1 MTKSITFPAGGWGLH
16 ARGWHRALKAQN
28 KSDNTIRIYIYA
40 VRQLGEW
47 AYAQAEPFEAD
58 ETTPDHINEF
68 MADLIEKT
76 SAPNGHT
83 NYRALRTFFK
93 WMVESEEE
101 MDRSPMDRTKAP
113 DLPEQPVPIVSDGGM
128 AELLN
133 VCKGKDFESVRD
145 TAIIRLYFDTAARLS
160 EAVLNLDDLDLDVD
174 VIRVL
179 GKGRRQRTI
188 PFGPKTGTAITRYL
202 KLRAKHKHAS
212 RPELWLGLR
221 GPMTADGIKQM
232 IKRRGRQAGIENM
245 FAHRLRHTF
254 AHTWQL
260 KGGNETD
267 LMRIMG
273 WKSDQMLR
281 RYGASAADERAQLA
295 HRAMALGDRV

>member
-1 MTKSITFPAGGWGLH
+1 M
-16 ARGWHRALKAQN
+16 R
-28 KSDNTIRIYIYA
+28 
-40 VRQLGEW
+40 
-47 AYAQAEPFEAD
+47 AEPFEAD
-58 ETTPDHINEF
+58 ETTPDHVNEF
-68 MADLIEKT
+68 MADLIERT
-76 SAPNGHT
+76 SAANGHT
-83 NYRALRTFFK
+83 NYRSLRTFFK

-128 AELLN
+128 TELLN

-160 EAVLNLDDLDLDVD
+160 EAVLNVDDLDLDVD

-179 GKGRRQRTI
+179 GKGRRHRTI
-188 PFGPKTGTAITRYL
+188 PFGPKTGSAITKYL
-202 KLRAKHKHAS
+202 KKRAKHKFAD

-221 GPMTADGIKQM
+221 GPMTADGIKQI
-232 IKRRGRQAGIENM
+232 IKRRGEQAGIENM
-245 FAHRLRHTF
+245 FAHQLWHTF

-273 WKSDQMLR
+273 RKSDQMLR
-281 RYGASAADERAQLA
+281 RYGASAADERAQAA
-295 HRAMALGDRV
+295 HRAMGLGDRV